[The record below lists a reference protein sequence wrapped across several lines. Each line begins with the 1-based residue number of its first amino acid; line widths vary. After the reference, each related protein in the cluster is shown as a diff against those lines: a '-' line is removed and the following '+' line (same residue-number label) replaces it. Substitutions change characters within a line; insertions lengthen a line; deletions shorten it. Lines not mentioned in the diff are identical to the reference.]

1 MSQATL
7 SEDDRGVILP
17 KQSANIY
24 TMLLILTFLAV
35 SIGCLFL
42 YLEMR
47 EYGMSIKVSGD
58 AKVPPPPRPKA
69 APEPA
74 AEPEAPAAAQ
84 PNSFIFRLPNPIAH
98 WTPFNPIEFAMHG

>member
-7 SEDDRGVILP
+7 SDSGQVFLP

-24 TMLLILTFLAV
+24 TMLLILTFLAI
-35 SIGCLFL
+35 SIGSLFL

-58 AKVPPPPRPKA
+58 AKVPPPPPPKA
-69 APEPA
+69 VPEP
-74 AEPEAPAAAQ
+74 EQPAATPENLQ
-84 PNSFIFRLPNPIAH
+84 RLQSSVCTNRSHTGPRSIPSSL
-98 WTPFNPIEFAMHG
+98 P

>member
-7 SEDDRGVILP
+7 SEAVEVFLP

-24 TMLLILTFLAV
+24 TMLLILTFLAIT
-35 SIGCLFL
+35 IGCLFL

-58 AKVPPPPRPKA
+58 AKVPPPRRRK
-69 APEPA
+69 
-74 AEPEAPAAAQ
+74 Q
-84 PNSFIFRLPNPIAH
+84 FPNRN
-98 WTPFNPIEFAMHG
+98 NQR

>member
-7 SEDDRGVILP
+7 SEGDSGQVFLP

-24 TMLLILTFLAV
+24 TMLLILTFLAI
-35 SIGCLFL
+35 SIGSLFL

-58 AKVPPPPRPKA
+58 AKVPPPPPPKQ
-69 APEPA
+69 APEP
-74 AEPEAPAAAQ
+74 ETPPTGETPASGY
-84 PNSFIFRLPNPIAH
+84 NFHLPDPIAH
-98 WTPFNPIEFAMHG
+98 WTSFDPIKFALTV

>member
-1 MSQATL
+1 MF
-7 SEDDRGVILP
+7 LP

-24 TMLLILTFLAV
+24 TMLLILTFLAI

-58 AKVPPPPRPKA
+58 AKVPPPPPPKTTPDENN
-69 APEPA
+69 PENK
-74 AEPEAPAAAQ
+74 ESY
-84 PNSFIFRLPNPIAH
+84 NFRLPDPRAH
-98 WTPFNPIEFAMHG
+98 WSPFDPIKSALSV

>member
-7 SEDDRGVILP
+7 SEDDRGVYLP

-24 TMLLILTFLAV
+24 TMLLILTFLAIT
-35 SIGCLFL
+35 IGCLFL

-58 AKVPPPPRPKA
+58 AKVPPPPPPKEA
-69 APEPA
+69 PEPEPA
-74 AEPEAPAAAQ
+74 ATPDSPSGY
-84 PNSFIFRLPNPIAH
+84 NFRLHEPMAH
-98 WTPFNPIEFAMHG
+98 WSPFDPIKFALSV